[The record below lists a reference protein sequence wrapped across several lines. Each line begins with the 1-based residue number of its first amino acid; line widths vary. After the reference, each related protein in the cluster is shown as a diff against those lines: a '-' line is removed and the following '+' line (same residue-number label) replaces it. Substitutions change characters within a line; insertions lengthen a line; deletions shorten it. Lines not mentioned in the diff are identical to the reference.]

1 MRANG
6 EVLDHFG
13 AEIAHA
19 LVGKFGLYSRCGRP
33 EISSAQRARHSST
46 VAQNQSDKYRVY
58 RRGQFLTFAQRQ
70 AGIFD
75 GVVIVDIEVA
85 LTLISIRKPP
95 WVAI

>member
-1 MRANG
+1 MKANG
-6 EVLDHFG
+6 KVLDHLG

-19 LVGKFGLYSRCGRP
+19 LVGKFSFYSRCGRP
-33 EISSAQRARHSST
+33 EISSAQRARHSSMA
-46 VAQNQSDKYRVY
+46 AQNQSGKYRVY
-58 RRGQFLTFAQRQ
+58 RRGQFLTLPQRQ